1 MFVSFSWLAVEVTV
15 TSKKVNIKR
24 LQFIMKGGNFFFLA
38 YKRPNVQ
45 GEGDNRWEEQGQKK

>member
-15 TSKKVNIKR
+15 TNKEVNIKR
-24 LQFIMKGGNFFFLA
+24 LQFIMKGGNFFPA

-45 GEGDNRWEEQGQKK
+45 REGDNRWEEQEQKK